1 MDDCVELDKKVT
13 VRLRMATRLPDGTI
27 KKQPEMTFTFIYGV
41 ESQIPSFEN
50 ALKGA
55 RPGDRKKIEVP
66 ASELYGDHDPSLIR
80 EIPKQGLIKQRIRQG
95 RYYRQIK
102 RGSLVSFKILEV
114 RPNTVLVDF
123 NPPTAGITA
132 SVDLEVISVRNAT
145 QKEINKAMED
155 QSKRQIGCA

>member
-1 MDDCVELDKKVT
+1 MDDCVDLDKKVT
-13 VRLRMATRLPDGTI
+13 VRFNMATRLPDETV
-27 KKQPEMTFTFIYGV
+27 KKQPETTFTFIYGV
-41 ESQIPSFEN
+41 ESQIPSLED

-66 ASELYGDHDPSLIR
+66 AAELYGEHDPSLIR
-80 EIPKQGLIKQRIRQG
+80 EIPKQGLIKQRVKEG

-114 RPNTVLVDF
+114 RPNSVLADF

-132 SVDLEVISVRNAT
+132 TVDLEVISVRQAT
-145 QKEINKAMED
+145 QEEINKAMED
-155 QSKRQIGCA
+155 QRRRQIGCG